1 MNVTTR
7 THSRGR
13 GGAFG
18 GTGVMSVFSPKQDP
32 APELD
37 LESYFKIGVSDD
49 YILIRGD
56 FPIAEISPGD
66 FSKLCREMF
75 RRNEEALHNGKQH
88 GLDKAPQSYYGSP

>member
-1 MNVTTR
+1 MKTVTT
-7 THSRGR
+7 SRR
-13 GGAFG
+13 FRRRRDRI
-18 GTGVMSVFSPKQDP
+18 FRPDP
-32 APELD
+32 VSPELN

-75 RRNEEALHNGKQH
+75 RRNEEALHNGK
-88 GLDKAPQSYYGSP
+88 